1 MSENQLFAKIGK
13 KVGTAWNG
21 FWHYKTVRT
30 LKLSVELKKNR
41 MK

>member
-1 MSENQLFAKIGK
+1 MAENQWFGKIGK

-30 LKLSVELKKNR
+30 LKLSVELKKKR